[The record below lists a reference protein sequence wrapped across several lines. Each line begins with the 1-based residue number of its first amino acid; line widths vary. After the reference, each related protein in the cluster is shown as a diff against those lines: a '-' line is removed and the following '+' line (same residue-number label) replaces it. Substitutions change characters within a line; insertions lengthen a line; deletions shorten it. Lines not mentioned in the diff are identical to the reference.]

1 MKHLHI
7 TRRLAAAVA
16 LVAIVGCATD
26 SPTAADR
33 MRGHADDQSAL
44 AQQWEDGK
52 KMIKSG
58 NRKIENGEKMVN
70 DGKTLIEQGNNE
82 LAEGRTMVR
91 DAERRFRA
99 QYPDLE
105 IGSEE

>member
-1 MKHLHI
+1 MNQLRI
-7 TRRLAAAVA
+7 TRRLAIAAA

-33 MRGHADDQSAL
+33 MRGHADDQSEL
-44 AQQWEDGK
+44 AQQWENGK
-52 KMIKSG
+52 EMVKSG
-58 NRKIENGEKMVN
+58 NRKIEDGEKMIEE
-70 DGKTLIEQGNNE
+70 GRELIEQGNNE
-82 LAEGRTMVR
+82 VTEGRTMVR

-105 IGSEE
+105 IDPDE